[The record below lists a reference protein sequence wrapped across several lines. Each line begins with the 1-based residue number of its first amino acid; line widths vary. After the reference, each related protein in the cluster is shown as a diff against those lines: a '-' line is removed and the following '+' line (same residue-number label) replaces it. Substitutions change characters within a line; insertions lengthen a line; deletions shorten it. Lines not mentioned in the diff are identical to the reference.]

1 MKNYWK
7 YELDKYE
14 LDKIWTRQT
23 KQTEKKSILS
33 FEKNFLLTLKYTFLN
48 FKNIHSI

>member
-7 YELDKYE
+7 YELDKDE

-23 KQTEKKSILS
+23 NTNWKKSILS
-33 FEKNFLLTLKYTFLN
+33 FEKKFLLTLKYTFLN
-48 FKNIHSI
+48 FKNIHSS

>member
-23 KQTEKKSILS
+23 NTNWKKIHIKLWKKI
-33 FEKNFLLTLKYTFLN
+33 FTD
-48 FKNIHSI
+48 FKIYFSEL

>member
-1 MKNYWK
+1 MNWTK
-7 YELDKYE
+7 YELDK
-14 LDKIWTRQT
+14 LT
-23 KQTEKKSILS
+23 QTEKKSILS